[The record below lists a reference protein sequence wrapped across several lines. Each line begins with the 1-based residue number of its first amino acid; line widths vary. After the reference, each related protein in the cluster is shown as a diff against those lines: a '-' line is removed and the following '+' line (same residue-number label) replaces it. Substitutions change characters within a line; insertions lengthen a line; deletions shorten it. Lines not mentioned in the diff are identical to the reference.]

1 MNYKGL
7 NLDNFFLKFK
17 FKYLIFFSLI
27 SLVVG
32 FTFIFIFNDIRFAW
46 LHCLLLTILFSW
58 QVFVIKQHLLSVND
72 FQITLAEP
80 IIQGCFERYKR
91 RKTNPVLY
99 LFILLIT
106 ALFSTYIIM
115 LGYLPASPLGVYG
128 GFLALITLV
137 VGLFGYGQFVCI
149 LTLLCDISKRADL
162 NTNFPP
168 QESWFKILDR
178 ISGKL
183 SLYFLIFGV
192 FYVTEFS
199 LLVPQDALKVSNAIL
214 KINTK
219 NNLVF
224 IVSWISVFL
233 LITFAFPI
241 LVILRNH
248 YFKKII
254 ENWKNN
260 KIQKIQL
267 KTLDAAAKEDVD
279 DSDKIENISKLIE
292 IYKNTQEIIKSLS
305 ESKIVN
311 NNFILCI
318 TTVLNILISLTTVL
332 AQIRDLI
339 P

>member
-1 MNYKGL
+1 
-7 NLDNFFLKFK
+7 
-17 FKYLIFFSLI
+17 
-27 SLVVG
+27 
-32 FTFIFIFNDIRFAW
+32 
-46 LHCLLLTILFSW
+46 
-58 QVFVIKQHLLSVND
+58 
-72 FQITLAEP
+72 
-80 IIQGCFERYKR
+80 
-91 RKTNPVLY
+91 
-99 LFILLIT
+99 
-106 ALFSTYIIM
+106 M

-137 VGLFGYGQFVCI
+137 VGLFGYAQFVCI
-149 LTLLCDISKRADL
+149 LMLLCDISKREDM

-168 QESWFKILDR
+168 QESWFKILDK
-178 ISGKL
+178 ISGTL

-199 LLVPQDALKVSNAIL
+199 LLVPQDALKVSNTIL
-214 KINTK
+214 KLNTK

-233 LITFAFPI
+233 LITLAFPI
-241 LVILRNH
+241 LAILRNH
-248 YFKKII
+248 FFSKII

-267 KTLDAAAKEDVD
+267 KTLEAASKEDVS
-279 DSDKIENISKLIE
+279 DSDNIESISKLIE

-311 NNFILCI
+311 NTFILCI

-332 AQIRDLI
+332 AQIRNFF